1 MVIKTAAELN
11 KLIREALLAAGA
23 DERNANRV
31 AEALVSSTLRG
42 VDTHGIL
49 HLPSYVE
56 KIQNGEI
63 VPTAWPEI
71 RQEDAT
77 SALVAGNWTFGHVTA
92 KYAIEVAIEK
102 AASHNLAVVS
112 AVQLNHIGRLG
123 EYAEIVAANE
133 MLAVIWAGGYGVEE
147 PVAVPYGGRER
158 VLSTNPI
165 SMGFPVGD
173 GPPIVIDYATTVI
186 AGSKVLTARDK
197 NEQLPPGSI
206 VDKNGNPS
214 TDPVDY
220 LEGGSLLPFGGHKG
234 YALMLAVE
242 FLARI
247 LPAAD
252 AFATEEKRGGPTFR
266 HSGVTMMV
274 LKADLFQ
281 SLTDYSARM
290 EDLGNQVRSV
300 PPAPGFDEVIL
311 PGDLEARAEEARKRD
326 GIPIADALWERLETL
341 AESLGVDID

>member
-123 EYAEIVAANE
+123 EYAEIAAANE